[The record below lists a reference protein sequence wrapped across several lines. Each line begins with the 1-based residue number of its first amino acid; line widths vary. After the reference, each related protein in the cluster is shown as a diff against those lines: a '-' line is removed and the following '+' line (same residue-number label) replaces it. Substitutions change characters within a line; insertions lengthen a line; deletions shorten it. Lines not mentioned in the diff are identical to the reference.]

1 MFLPFFASSYFQYN
15 WGTLAYH
22 NTVGYV
28 AEDGEVRPAV
38 LVYLEALLDEVV
50 KDEED
55 EEQLRGEQQI
65 VTVLRVLQQLDD
77 LDVLDTEMK

>member
-1 MFLPFFASSYFQYN
+1 M
-15 WGTLAYH
+15 
-22 NTVGYV
+22 
-28 AEDGEVRPAV
+28 

-77 LDVLDTEMK
+77 LDVLDTEMKQILWSQILFFSWKPNYLNNLYY